1 MRLHIKGGDRPQMLG
16 QAVPHE
22 TWTCPPQREPM
33 AHEGGGGGGE
43 PPPPAPTVKV
53 TICPRLQW
61 VPTWHAKVYLPGLV
75 NLKLPAPPHHH
86 H

>member
-1 MRLHIKGGDRPQMLG
+1 
-16 QAVPHE
+16 
-22 TWTCPPQREPM
+22 M

-43 PPPPAPTVKV
+43 PPPPPPTVKV